1 MQLLKDRTS
10 SKSKALAGKI
20 VNKLDGVTKPSRKFF
35 ISTIILF
42 LSMRGRYN
50 FKGMQRYGDYNEMT
64 YHNQFEKGFDFLS
77 LNVEL
82 SKDQFKGPVI
92 LAFDPS
98 YIPKSG
104 KHTPHLGYYY
114 SGCLGKAVKGL
125 EIGGLAAVSID
136 DNTAFHL
143 EAVQTIDRK
152 SLDEKGMTLVD
163 FYAQTVINA
172 APKVSIVS
180 KYLAVD
186 GYFAKQSFI
195 KPVCEQTGLD
205 IICKLR
211 KDANLK
217 YFYNGTKKG
226 GRGRPKKYDSKID
239 VKNIDKRRFKLI
251 HQDQE
256 VKVYQINCWSVNL
269 KREINLAYVEF
280 LKEGEST
287 DRYALYFSTDLELEG
302 LLIYKYYKARFQI
315 EFLFRDAK
323 QFTGLTQCQSRN
335 ENKLHYHFNM
345 SLTSVN
351 IAKATHLL
359 NIEKEQR
366 KSFSLADIK
375 TCYFNELMLNLFLS
389 NLDIDPELAKN
400 KLAVKKLLEFGKIAA

>member
-1 MQLLKDRTS
+1 MQLPKNNTS
-10 SKSKALAGKI
+10 NKSEALAGKI
-20 VNKLDGVTKPSRKFF
+20 VNKLEGLTKPSRKFF
-35 ISTIILF
+35 VSMIILF

-50 FKGMQRYGDYNEMT
+50 FKGMQRYGKLNEMT
-64 YHNQFEKGFDFLS
+64 YHNQFEKTFDFLAF
-77 LNVEL
+77 NIEL
-82 SKDQFKGPVI
+82 CKDQFKGSVI
-92 LAFDPS
+92 LVFDPS

-104 KHTPHLGYYY
+104 KYTPHLGNYY
-114 SGCLGKAVKGL
+114 SGCLGRAAKGL

-143 EAVQTIDRK
+143 EATQTIDRK
-152 SLDEKGMTLVD
+152 SLDEMNMTLVD
-163 FYAQTVINA
+163 FYAQTIINA
-172 APKVSIVS
+172 APKVSKIS
-180 KYLAVD
+180 KHLVVD

-195 KPVCEQTGLD
+195 KPVCEQTGLN
-205 IICKLR
+205 IICKFR

-217 YFYNGTKKG
+217 YLYNGLQKI
-226 GRGRPKKYDSKID
+226 GRGRPRKYDCKIN
-239 VKNIDKRRFKLI
+239 VKNIDKRRFKLR
-251 HQDQE
+251 HQDEE
-256 VKVYQINCWSVNL
+256 VKIYQIVCWSVNL
-269 KREINLAYVEF
+269 KRKINLAYVEF
-280 LKEGEST
+280 LNEGEST
-287 DRYALYFSTDLELEG
+287 QRYALFFSTDLELGG

-335 ENKLHYHFNM
+335 EHKLYYHFNM

-389 NLDIDPELAKN
+389 NLDIDPELIKN
-400 KLAVKKLLEFGKIAA
+400 KKAINRILEFGKIAA

>member
-1 MQLLKDRTS
+1 MRIPNHRTS
-10 SKSKALAGKI
+10 SKSEALAGKI

-64 YHNQFEKGFDFLS
+64 YHNQFKKDFDFLS
-77 LNVEL
+77 FNIEL
-82 SKDQFKGPVI
+82 CKDQFEGSVI

-136 DNTAFHL
+136 NNTAFHL
-143 EAVQTIDRK
+143 EALQTIDRK
-152 SLDEKGMTLVD
+152 ALDEKNMTLVD
-163 FYAQTVINA
+163 FYAQTIIDA
-172 APKVSIVS
+172 APQVS
-180 KYLAVD
+180 KISKHLAVD

-195 KPVCEQTGLD
+195 NPVCEQTDLD
-205 IICKLR
+205 VICKFR

-217 YFYNGTKKG
+217 YLYNGLKKS
-226 GRGRPKKYDSKID
+226 GRGRPKKYGCKVD
-239 VKNIDKRRFKLI
+239 VKNIDKRRFKLL
-251 HQDQE
+251 HQDEE
-256 VKVYQINCWSVNL
+256 VKVYQLICWSVNL
-269 KREINLAYVEF
+269 KRKINLAYVEF
-280 LKEGEST
+280 LNEGEST
-287 DRYALYFSTDLELEG
+287 ERYALYFSTDLELNG

-335 ENKLHYHFNM
+335 ENKLYYHFNM

-351 IAKATHLL
+351 IGKATHSL

-389 NLDIDPELAKN
+389 NLDIDPELPKN
-400 KLAVKKLLEFGKIAA
+400 KQAIKKLLGFGKIAA

>member
-1 MQLLKDRTS
+1 MRVPNHRTS

-20 VNKLDGVTKPSRKFF
+20 INKLEGVTKPSRNFF

-50 FKGMQRYGDYNEMT
+50 FKGMQRYGRYNEMT
-64 YHNQFEKGFDFLS
+64 YHNQFNKDFDFLS
-77 LNVEL
+77 FNIEL
-82 SKDQFKGPVI
+82 CKDQFEGPVI

-104 KHTPHLGYYY
+104 KHTPHLGNYY
-114 SGCLGKAVKGL
+114 SGSLGRAAKGL
-125 EIGGLAAVSID
+125 EIGSLAAVSID
-136 DNTAFHL
+136 NNTAFHL
-143 EAVQTIDRK
+143 EALQTIDRK
-152 SLDEKGMTLVD
+152 SLDEKGMSLVD
-163 FYAQTVINA
+163 FYAQTIIDA
-172 APKVSIVS
+172 APRVDTIS
-180 KYLAVD
+180 KHLVVD
-186 GYFAKQSFI
+186 GYFAKQSFV
-195 KPVCEQTGLD
+195 KPVCDQTSLN
-205 IICKLR
+205 IICKFR

-217 YFYNGTKKG
+217 YLYNGTKKK
-226 GRGRPKKYDSKID
+226 GRGRPKKYDCKIN
-239 VKNIDKRRFKLI
+239 VKKIDKRRFKLI
-251 HQDQE
+251 HQDKE
-256 VKVYQINCWSVNL
+256 VKIYQLNCWSVNL

-287 DRYALYFSTDLELEG
+287 ECYALYFSTDLELEG

-335 ENKLHYHFNM
+335 ENKLYYHFNM

-366 KSFSLADIK
+366 KSFSLSDVK

-389 NLDIDPELAKN
+389 NLDLDPELVKN
-400 KLAVKKLLEFGKIAA
+400 KPAIKKLLNFGKIAI

>member
-1 MQLLKDRTS
+1 MRIPNHRTS
-10 SKSKALAGKI
+10 SKSEALAGKI

-64 YHNQFEKGFDFLS
+64 YHNQFEKDFDFLS

-82 SKDQFKGPVI
+82 SKDQFKGSVI

-114 SGCLGKAVKGL
+114 SGCLGRAVKGL

-163 FYAQTVINA
+163 FYAQTIINA
-172 APKVSIVS
+172 APKVSTIS
-180 KYLAVD
+180 KHLAVD

-195 KPVCEQTGLD
+195 KPVCEQTDLD

-217 YFYNGTKKG
+217 YFYNGTKKS

-251 HQDQE
+251 HQDEE
-256 VKVYQINCWSVNL
+256 VKLYQINCWSVNL

-287 DRYALYFSTDLELEG
+287 ERYALYFSTDLELDG
-302 LLIYKYYKARFQI
+302 FLIYKYYKARFQI

-335 ENKLHYHFNM
+335 ENKLYYHFNM

-366 KSFSLADIK
+366 QSFSLADIK

-400 KLAVKKLLEFGKIAA
+400 KSAIKKLLEFGKIAA